1 MFFRFSARFEKT
13 PGPFAPGFAPLVFKK
28 RVLVV
33 DENQRG
39 LEILAEMLMEL
50 GMDVLLAHSPA
61 AAKTAANLEN
71 ARNRPVHCCL
81 VSVSLLEASP
91 FLTHEIQTAFSR
103 GAAPVFIGL
112 SRFTDQDA
120 GIGAKFGLK
129 GMLLKPVRKRRLKEM
144 LKKVLGEDQ
153 KQAPPTDSGQ
163 IDLAEKKPAKSGSKA
178 RILLAED
185 NPVNQK
191 LALAVLGKA
200 GHHIQVAGDGQ
211 QALEMYFA
219 NPDGFDLILMDI
231 EMPRLSGVQATR
243 RIREKGHRTPVIA
256 MTAHDM
262 RDHHQAFLEAGMN
275 DYISKPIDIRLLLE
289 MVKKWVGNDA
299 AVP

>member
-1 MFFRFSARFEKT
+1 
-13 PGPFAPGFAPLVFKK
+13 
-28 RVLVV
+28 
-33 DENQRG
+33 
-39 LEILAEMLMEL
+39 
-50 GMDVLLAHSPA
+50 
-61 AAKTAANLEN
+61 
-71 ARNRPVHCCL
+71 
-81 VSVSLLEASP
+81 
-91 FLTHEIQTAFSR
+91 
-103 GAAPVFIGL
+103 
-112 SRFTDQDA
+112 
-120 GIGAKFGLK
+120 
-129 GMLLKPVRKRRLKEM
+129 M